1 MNLASTHAAI
11 LILKY
16 HGVPACIVGEIALNY
31 YNVPRVCHDLEI
43 CVPESRSVV
52 AASLLC
58 YTGLFE
64 PFPNDSESNNYTEYK
79 RGFPRVRTTLRTKPP
94 QAITIFP
101 AALFDL
107 GPIEKHLVR
116 FADCKVHIS
125 KEMSHLDPVDIA
137 ALPLPRLA
145 PLLRGLAK
153 RYLDTQDDVAMI
165 AVEQLVDGMNLDE
178 AWVERNL
185 KDSDAAL
192 LGLVANHIHG
202 KQSRIDYYSD
212 NTITCFISGPEE
224 AESVRTGRL
233 NDAAITLHGILSRQ
247 GIDFGIFGGYAIGT
261 MGGAHESKDIDCL
274 ASVTKEQI
282 ISLLDNEEGFQAIS
296 QSRQDYVA
304 FLWSDRADRSHAV
317 LVEIFCE
324 QFPGAQYSMMDV
336 PRTAIPIQGL
346 SLGQGS
352 SFFLDP
358 FYLFKGK
365 LRAAATRGKFHDSA
379 DLRMLGGKYKAD
391 IESRAHE
398 LNVQYLGLALKRYP
412 ELERLFQQLGIDVE
426 QAKHA
431 TKDLDL
437 NKLPPPTSG
446 DVQRGLL
453 E

>member
-1 MNLASTHAAI
+1 MNASKGGKTALALLVKDSAAE
-11 LILKY
+11 ILKY

-31 YNVPRVCHDLEI
+31 YNVPRDLEI
-43 CVPESRSVV
+43 CVPESRPVV

-64 PFPNDSESNNYTEYK
+64 PFPSDSESNNYTEYR
-79 RGFPRVRTTLRTKPP
+79 RGFPRVRTTLWTKPP

-125 KEMSHLDPVDIA
+125 KEMSHLDAVDIA

-153 RYLDTQDDVAMI
+153 RYLDTQDDMAMI

-185 KDSDAAL
+185 KDSDPAL
-192 LGLVANHIHG
+192 LSLAMNRIHG
-202 KQSRIDYYSD
+202 KESRIDYYSD

-224 AESVRTGRL
+224 AESVRLIPGFDRE
-233 NDAAITLHGILSRQ
+233 GIN
-247 GIDFGIFGGYAIGT
+247 FGIFGGYAIGT
-261 MGGAHESKDIDCL
+261 MGGTRESKDIDCL

-282 ISLLDNEEGFQAIS
+282 ISLLDNKEGFQAIS
-296 QSRQDYVA
+296 QNRQDYSCRCDGNI
-304 FLWSDRADRSHAV
+304 LQT
-317 LVEIFCE
+317 IF
-324 QFPGAQYSMMDV
+324 GV
-336 PRTAIPIQGL
+336 IPIEGL

-352 SFFLDP
+352 SFFSRSL
-358 FYLFKGK
+358 LSLQGV
-365 LRAAATRGKFHDSA
+365 
-379 DLRMLGGKYKAD
+379 
-391 IESRAHE
+391 IESRAQE
-398 LNVQYLGLALKRYP
+398 LNVQYFGLALERYL

-431 TKDLDL
+431 TKELDL
-437 NKLPPPTSG
+437 SKIPPPTMG